1 VTTRDAGGEAER
13 PGSPDEGE
21 QEAKGQR
28 ERTAAEKI
36 TLAVSILLILG
47 LVALITYVSITG
59 GGEPP
64 VVEARPLP
72 DEIRRE
78 GESYFLPVAV
88 TNRGGQTAAEV
99 MIQAELAGSDGS
111 AETSEFTLDFLAGG
125 ETREGTAVFA
135 SDPAAGE
142 LTIDVASFQTP

>member
-1 VTTRDAGGEAER
+1 MTTRGAAGEAGR

-21 QEAKGQR
+21 QEATGQR
-28 ERTAAEKI
+28 ERTAAERI
-36 TLAVSILLILG
+36 TLAISIMLIAG
-47 LVALITYVSITG
+47 LVALVTYVSVTG

-64 VVEARPLP
+64 IVEARPLP
-72 DEIRRE
+72 DEVRLE

-88 TNRGGQTAAEV
+88 TNRGGQTAEEV
-99 MIQAELAGSDGS
+99 MVQAELAGSDGS

-142 LTIDVASFQTP
+142 LTVDVASFQTP

>member
-1 VTTRDAGGEAER
+1 VTTRDAGEEVGR
-13 PGSPDEGE
+13 SGSPDEGE
-21 QEAKGQR
+21 EATGPR

-36 TLAVSILLILG
+36 TLAISVMLILG
-47 LVALITYVSITG
+47 LVALVTYVSVTG

-64 VVEARPLP
+64 IVEATPLL
-72 DEIRRE
+72 DEIRHE

-99 MIQAELAGSDGS
+99 TVQAELAAGDGS

-125 ETREGTAVFA
+125 ETREGTVVFA

-142 LTIDVASFQTP
+142 LTVDVASFQSP